1 VIDLSVLKSKYGQR
15 PAVVYGLGVSGL
27 ASVVA
32 LTRSGF
38 HVIAW
43 DDNAQAREAAAQY
56 GAELVDVAQDF
67 PLNAAFLLLSPGI
80 PLTHPEPHDVVKAAQ
95 KNKVEILCDIELL
108 HRATPNIKK
117 IGITGTNGKST
128 TTALIGH
135 ILQESGRS
143 VDIGGNLGIPALALN
158 VLDDNGIYVLEMSSY
173 QLDLCP
179 TFQPDIGVLLNIT
192 PDHLDRHGGIEGYAK
207 AKSHIFGKNTIA
219 ICAVDDDHC
228 RQIAKT
234 NPATQT
240 ITFSTDDRS
249 ADIYP
254 NADNLHTPE
263 GDVTLDNYPN
273 LRGEH
278 NLQNIM
284 AAFIACREA
293 GLMTSEI
300 QSGLAT
306 FPGLEHRQK
315 RVRHLNGID
324 FINDSK
330 ATNDE
335 AASKALSAYPNN
347 IYWIAGGQAKGSDYP
362 KCRSYFDRIR
372 HAYLIGE
379 GATDLKANLDAKGVA
394 STHSKIL
401 HAAVFKAYEDA
412 RADLDAGKI
421 DHATI
426 LLSPACASWDQFANF
441 EQRGQVFAECVEYLP
456 KRLPTG
462 KEAG

>member
-1 VIDLSVLKSKYGQR
+1 MIDLSGLLSTYGQR

-38 HVIAW
+38 QVIAW
-43 DDNAQAREAAAQY
+43 DDNEKARDAAAQY
-56 GAELVDVAQDF
+56 GAELIDVAQDF

-80 PLTHPEPHDVVKAAQ
+80 PLTHPQPHPVVKSAQ
-95 KNKVEILCDIELL
+95 QHRIEILCDIELL
-108 HRATPNIKK
+108 HRATPGIEK

-135 ILQESGRS
+135 ILQEAGRS

-158 VLDDNGIYVLEMSSY
+158 SLDDNGIYILEMSSY

-179 TFQPDIGVLLNIT
+179 TFRPDIGVLLNIT

-207 AKSHIFGKNTIA
+207 AKSHIFGQDTIA
-219 ICAVDDDHC
+219 ICGLDDDYC
-228 RQIAKT
+228 REIAAS
-234 NPATQT
+234 NPARQT
-240 ITFSTDDRS
+240 ITFSTHNAD

-254 NADNLHTPE
+254 DNNNLRTSE
-263 GDVTLDNYPN
+263 GDVTLESYPN

-300 QSGLAT
+300 KSGLAT

-315 RVRHLNGID
+315 RVRHLKGID

-335 AASKALSAYPNN
+335 AASKALSAYHEN
-347 IYWIAGGQAKGSDYP
+347 IYWIAGGQAKGPEYP
-362 KCRSYFDRIR
+362 KCRPYFDRIR

-379 GATDLKANLDAKGVA
+379 GAADLKKNLDAQNIP

-401 HAAVFKAYEDA
+401 HAAVFQAYEDA
-412 RADLDAGKI
+412 RADIDAQKI
-421 DHATI
+421 DHAVI

-441 EQRGQVFAECVEYLP
+441 EQRGQIFTECVNYLP
-456 KRLPTG
+456 QRLPPTG
-462 KEAG
+462 NKS